1 MVQWSARRA
10 ASPSILAA
18 LVLFAAQSVAQAQIV
33 ALVNGDPITALDI
46 AHRTKL
52 LQLSTQK
59 LASRQEVL
67 DELIDDRLKVQIG
80 KRYIADVPKREIETA
95 YASIARRAGMSPD
108 QFGKSLA
115 QAGISVEAL
124 KGRIHADFVW
134 GQIIRGKF
142 RASLQVGEQE
152 VAAKLQ
158 GSQKQDAPTY
168 DYTLRPIL
176 LLVPRGAAPAVV
188 EARKREAEG
197 LRARFQNCSEGLR
210 LAMALPDVAVRAS
223 IKKESAELGQLQR
236 DALNNTPVGRL
247 TPPDITPQGVE
258 LFAVCNKIDSKDTDT
273 PSKRE
278 ARDTV
283 FNERYLALSKKYLKE
298 LRTQALIE
306 TR

>member
-1 MVQWSARRA
+1 
-10 ASPSILAA
+10 
-18 LVLFAAQSVAQAQIV
+18 
-33 ALVNGDPITALDI
+33 
-46 AHRTKL
+46 
-52 LQLSTQK
+52 
-59 LASRQEVL
+59 
-67 DELIDDRLKVQIG
+67 
-80 KRYIADVPKREIETA
+80 
-95 YASIARRAGMSPD
+95 
-108 QFGKSLA
+108 
-115 QAGISVEAL
+115 
-124 KGRIHADFVW
+124 
-134 GQIIRGKF
+134 
-142 RASLQVGEQE
+142 
-152 VAAKLQ
+152 
-158 GSQKQDAPTY
+158 
-168 DYTLRPIL
+168 

-258 LFAVCNKIDSKDTDT
+258 LFAVCNKTDSKDTDT
-273 PSKRE
+273 PAKRE